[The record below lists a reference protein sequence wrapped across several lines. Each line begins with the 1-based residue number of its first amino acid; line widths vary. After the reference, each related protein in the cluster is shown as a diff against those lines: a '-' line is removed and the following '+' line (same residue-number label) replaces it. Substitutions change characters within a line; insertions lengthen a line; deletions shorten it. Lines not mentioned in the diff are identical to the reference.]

1 MLTDGVRVIVNVL
14 ADVAAEHVPLPLA
27 VNVNV
32 TLPAVI
38 SAALGVYIA
47 AVNEFAL
54 VNEPVPED
62 VHNMLD

>member
-1 MLTDGVRVIVNVL
+1 MVNILVDVI
-14 ADVAAEHVPLPLA
+14 AEHVPLPLA
-27 VNVNV
+27 VNVSV

-38 SAALGVYIA
+38 SAAPGVYAA

-62 VHNMLD
+62 VHAMVL